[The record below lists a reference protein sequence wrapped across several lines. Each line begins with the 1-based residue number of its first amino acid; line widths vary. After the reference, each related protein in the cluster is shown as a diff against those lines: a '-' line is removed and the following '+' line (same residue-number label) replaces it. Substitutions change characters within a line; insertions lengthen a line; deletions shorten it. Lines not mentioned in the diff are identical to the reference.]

1 VSWFRRKP
9 TLDAEIQAANQ
20 RILVAAEQWS
30 RETAPPGWYPTPGER
45 ELFTAVRDRF
55 QLVRKRLSNPDVLTT
70 ERIDEVIRKASLR
83 LEPNFKKGG
92 KK

>member
-1 VSWFRRKP
+1 MLRP
-9 TLDAEIQAANQ
+9 GH
-20 RILVAAEQWS
+20 AAEMRTKALQDTPQPCLTPKT